1 MRTRVIVVEDDAI
14 MREHLTQLIN
24 NLPGYTV
31 VHCAA
36 TFAKGAQLI
45 DKADFDLALIDL
57 ALPDGNGLSLI
68 KKVAQFDDKK
78 SIVISVF
85 GDQQT
90 VLDATAAGVDG
101 YLLKDGNLEQISD
114 AVQQVMA
121 GFTPISPAVATHL
134 MRQLRNKSQNSK
146 NVTEL
151 TPREHE
157 VLSLI
162 ARGYTFKEV
171 AQHCG
176 ISLNTVSF
184 HTKQIYDKLSV
195 HSRSAA
201 IYKAL
206 NSGILGMDA
215 MEAHE
220 DD

>member
-1 MRTRVIVVEDDAI
+1 MRTRVIVVEDDII

-24 NLPGYTV
+24 NLQGYTV

-57 ALPDGNGLSLI
+57 ALPDGNGLALI
-68 KKVAQFDDKK
+68 KKVARFANKK

-121 GFTPISPAVATHL
+121 GLTPISPAVATHL
-134 MRQLRNKSQNSK
+134 MRQLRNKSQNQDK
-146 NVTEL
+146 VTGNQGE
-151 TPREHE
+151 R
-157 VLSLI
+157 
-162 ARGYTFKEV
+162 
-171 AQHCG
+171 
-176 ISLNTVSF
+176 
-184 HTKQIYDKLSV
+184 
-195 HSRSAA
+195 
-201 IYKAL
+201 
-206 NSGILGMDA
+206 
-215 MEAHE
+215 
-220 DD
+220 